1 MYIYIY
7 NLSTFSYQLA
17 DRNSSSYWRK
27 KERKGTIFIENNY
40 APHRHRRFIRLDVSS
55 DSLLP
60 NLHPRTFFDYLK
72 GQKRSIEASPPPS
85 LPPLYRV
92 TCTVHAPRA
101 RVYIRACVCVC
112 MYRPRFK
119 VISRVC
125 TTVGKV
131 VYTSAREI
139 RDRANSRP
147 CPMKN

>member
-72 GQKRSIEASPPPS
+72 GQKRSIEASPPF
-85 LPPLYRV
+85 LPY
-92 TCTVHAPRA
+92 TVSRARYTPRARA
-101 RVYIRACVCVC
+101 RVYVRVCVCVSATIQS
-112 MYRPRFK
+112 YFTGLYD
-119 VISRVC
+119 SR
-125 TTVGKV
+125 
-131 VYTSAREI
+131 
-139 RDRANSRP
+139 
-147 CPMKN
+147 

>member
-27 KERKGTIFIENNY
+27 KERKGTIFIEDNY

-101 RVYIRACVCVC
+101 RARIRACVCVC
-112 MYRPRFK
+112 IGHDSKLFHGSVRQSVKWFIHRLVKFGTGQ
-119 VISRVC
+119 ILARV
-125 TTVGKV
+125 
-131 VYTSAREI
+131 
-139 RDRANSRP
+139 P
-147 CPMKN
+147 